1 MMRRSVWIALSVL
14 AMLASGWTQA
24 VAGVGWNDPISGA
37 TIAVSEKDNQVNA
50 IPTIVW
56 DHKCMWV
63 LDTMPITFGCDRSA
77 LLGCSGE
84 CSVGVLADEWATLCV
99 PASGTVCSGTLT
111 KVTVLKYYEGK
122 CQPDCSCA
130 DGHYLPYPVKV
141 EIYAYK
147 CR

>member
-1 MMRRSVWIALSVL
+1 MMRRSIWTSVGVL
-14 AMLASGWTQA
+14 TMLVSIPIQA
-24 VAGVGWNDPISGA
+24 VAVHRVDDPISGA
-37 TIAVSEKDNQVNA
+37 TIAVSKKDNQVNA

-77 LLGCSGE
+77 LLDCSGE

-130 DGHYLPYPVKV
+130 
-141 EIYAYK
+141 EAII
-147 CR
+147 